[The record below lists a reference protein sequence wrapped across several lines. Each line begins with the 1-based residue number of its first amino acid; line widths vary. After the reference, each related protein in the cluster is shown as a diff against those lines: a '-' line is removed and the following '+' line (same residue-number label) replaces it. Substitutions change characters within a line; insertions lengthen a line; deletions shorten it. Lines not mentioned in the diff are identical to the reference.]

1 MAAPGGAEV
10 VSAFFVQK
18 IGCHPSKNWRF
29 DSLSAKKERGQG
41 TFCTLELYKL
51 DNKKQKLLCGPAKGH
66 TAGQD
71 KNVVFFCQAKTKG
84 CETSRMAQK
93 KRSAEGKCL
102 ENLYRAA
109 DTLSAMLALEVKELS
124 ARQKTARRDGTET
137 SGIVKAMKEIT
148 AILKDVAAVTK
159 TVNEQGAE
167 AEGGECG
174 VVLLPK
180 VEDV

>member
-1 MAAPGGAEV
+1 
-10 VSAFFVQK
+10 
-18 IGCHPSKNWRF
+18 
-29 DSLSAKKERGQG
+29 
-41 TFCTLELYKL
+41 
-51 DNKKQKLLCGPAKGH
+51 
-66 TAGQD
+66 
-71 KNVVFFCQAKTKG
+71 
-84 CETSRMAQK
+84 MAQK

-159 TVNEQGAE
+159 TVNEQGGRGRGRRVRRGAA
-167 AEGGECG
+167 AEGGG
-174 VVLLPK
+174 RMKTGTNAAVVWRPQPRQMEFMRRPEPEALYGGRRRRK
-180 VEDV
+180 KATRW

>member
-1 MAAPGGAEV
+1 M
-10 VSAFFVQK
+10 
-18 IGCHPSKNWRF
+18 N
-29 DSLSAKKERGQG
+29 
-41 TFCTLELYKL
+41 
-51 DNKKQKLLCGPAKGH
+51 
-66 TAGQD
+66 
-71 KNVVFFCQAKTKG
+71 
-84 CETSRMAQK
+84 RMAQK
-93 KRSAEGKCL
+93 IRPSAGKGL
-102 ENLYRAA
+102 DNQHRAT
-109 DTLSAMLALEVKELS
+109 DTLSTMLALEVKELS

-137 SGIVKAMKEIT
+137 GGIVKAMKEIT

>member
-1 MAAPGGAEV
+1 MP
-10 VSAFFVQK
+10 FFSS
-18 IGCHPSKNWRF
+18 I
-29 DSLSAKKERGQG
+29 
-41 TFCTLELYKL
+41 
-51 DNKKQKLLCGPAKGH
+51 
-66 TAGQD
+66 
-71 KNVVFFCQAKTKG
+71 
-84 CETSRMAQK
+84 
-93 KRSAEGKCL
+93 
-102 ENLYRAA
+102 ENM
-109 DTLSAMLALEVKELS
+109 MLALGLTLPRIVGAFVMLPLISPQNMPAMVRNSFLVSLAIVALPIVVTTAPPGTMSTLSWPALVVKELS

>member
-1 MAAPGGAEV
+1 
-10 VSAFFVQK
+10 
-18 IGCHPSKNWRF
+18 
-29 DSLSAKKERGQG
+29 
-41 TFCTLELYKL
+41 
-51 DNKKQKLLCGPAKGH
+51 
-66 TAGQD
+66 
-71 KNVVFFCQAKTKG
+71 
-84 CETSRMAQK
+84 MAQK

-137 SGIVKAMKEIT
+137 SGIVKAT

>member
-1 MAAPGGAEV
+1 MAAPGGAEA
-10 VSAFFVQK
+10 VSAFFAQK

-41 TFCTLELYKL
+41 TFCALGLYKQ
-51 DNKKQKLLCGPAKGH
+51 DNGKQKLLSGPTKGH

-71 KNVVFFCQAKTKG
+71 KN
-84 CETSRMAQK
+84 
-93 KRSAEGKCL
+93 
-102 ENLYRAA
+102 AA
-109 DTLSAMLALEVKELS
+109 DPLRARLALEVKERR
-124 ARQKTARRDGTET
+124 ARHKPGRRDGTET

-167 AEGGECG
+167 TEGGECG

>member
-1 MAAPGGAEV
+1 
-10 VSAFFVQK
+10 
-18 IGCHPSKNWRF
+18 
-29 DSLSAKKERGQG
+29 
-41 TFCTLELYKL
+41 
-51 DNKKQKLLCGPAKGH
+51 
-66 TAGQD
+66 
-71 KNVVFFCQAKTKG
+71 
-84 CETSRMAQK
+84 MAQK

-124 ARQKTARRDGTET
+124 TRQKTARRDGTET

-174 VVLLPK
+174 VVLLPP

>member
-1 MAAPGGAEV
+1 
-10 VSAFFVQK
+10 
-18 IGCHPSKNWRF
+18 
-29 DSLSAKKERGQG
+29 
-41 TFCTLELYKL
+41 
-51 DNKKQKLLCGPAKGH
+51 
-66 TAGQD
+66 
-71 KNVVFFCQAKTKG
+71 
-84 CETSRMAQK
+84 MAQK

-109 DTLSAMLALEVKELS
+109 DTLSTLLAQEVKEL
-124 ARQKTARRDGTET
+124 
-137 SGIVKAMKEIT
+137 KEIT

>member
-1 MAAPGGAEV
+1 
-10 VSAFFVQK
+10 
-18 IGCHPSKNWRF
+18 
-29 DSLSAKKERGQG
+29 
-41 TFCTLELYKL
+41 
-51 DNKKQKLLCGPAKGH
+51 
-66 TAGQD
+66 
-71 KNVVFFCQAKTKG
+71 
-84 CETSRMAQK
+84 MAQK

-137 SGIVKAMKEIT
+137 SGIVKEIT